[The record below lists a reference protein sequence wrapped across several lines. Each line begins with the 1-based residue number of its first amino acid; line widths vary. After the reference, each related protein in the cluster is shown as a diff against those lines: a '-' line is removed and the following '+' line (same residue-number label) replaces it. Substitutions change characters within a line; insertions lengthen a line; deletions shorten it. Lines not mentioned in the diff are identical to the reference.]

1 LGNRNQ
7 QNSLRHDRLGYQIK
21 GERLMR
27 VMLFIIALHALAGI
41 IGWITEP
48 IAVPLAIVLLLGSPV
63 ALLVWFLRASK

>member
-1 LGNRNQ
+1 
-7 QNSLRHDRLGYQIK
+7 
-21 GERLMR
+21 MR